1 MKLSELLIIAASVAI
16 VSALMMIRLDS
27 LPTVYISH
35 SNGHCV
41 KAEFMGKKIS
51 CSDAMRGQYETI
63 WAQ

>member
-1 MKLSELLIIAASVAI
+1 MKLSELLIIGAGVAI

-35 SNGHCV
+35 SNGHCI

>member
-1 MKLSELLIIAASVAI
+1 MKLSELLIIAAGVAI

-35 SNGHCV
+35 SNGHCI
-41 KAEFMGKKIS
+41 KAEFMSKKIS

>member
-1 MKLSELLIIAASVAI
+1 MELFELLIIAAGATI

-35 SNGHCV
+35 SNGHCI
-41 KAEFMGKKIS
+41 KAESMGKKIS

>member
-16 VSALMMIRLDS
+16 GSALMMIRLDS

-41 KAEFMGKKIS
+41 KAEYMGKKIS
-51 CSDAMRGQYETI
+51 CSDAMKGRYETI

>member
-1 MKLSELLIIAASVAI
+1 MKLSELLIIAAGVAI
-16 VSALMMIRLDS
+16 VSALTMIRLDS

-35 SNGHCV
+35 SNGHCI

>member
-1 MKLSELLIIAASVAI
+1 MKLSELLIIAAGVAI

-27 LPTVYISH
+27 LPIVYISH

-41 KAEFMGKKIS
+41 KAEFMGKMVS

>member
-16 VSALMMIRLDS
+16 VSVLMMIRLDS

-35 SNGHCV
+35 SNGHCI

-63 WAQ
+63 WVQ

>member
-1 MKLSELLIIAASVAI
+1 MKLSELLTIAASVAI
-16 VSALMMIRLDS
+16 ASALIMIRLDS

-35 SNGHCV
+35 SNGHCI

-63 WAQ
+63 RVQ

>member
-1 MKLSELLIIAASVAI
+1 MKLSELLIIAAGVAI
-16 VSALMMIRLDS
+16 VSVLMIKLDS

-41 KAEFMGKKIS
+41 KAELMGKKIS